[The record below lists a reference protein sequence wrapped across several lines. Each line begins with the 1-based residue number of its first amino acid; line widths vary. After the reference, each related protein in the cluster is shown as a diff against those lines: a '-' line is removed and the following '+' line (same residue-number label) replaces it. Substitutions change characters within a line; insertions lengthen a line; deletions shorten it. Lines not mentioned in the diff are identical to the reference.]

1 MKNTKAKL
9 LRTAARLF
17 ASRGT
22 EGVSTR
28 ELAGQA
34 GVNLCTI
41 SYYFGSK
48 QKLYEAVIDEVIDTV
63 RQNLLPAPGN
73 GAPAAENPR
82 ENSQNRHRPFL
93 RFSVRRQNFRRAG
106 PG

>member
-1 MKNTKAKL
+1 MFYNSGECSGCHCADIAGKASFKTKTKKTMKSTEAQTVKNRRPAAGKGKTMKDTKAKL
-9 LRTAARLF
+9 LKTAARLF

-34 GVNLCTI
+34 GVNLCAI

-48 QKLYEAVIDEVIDTV
+48 QKLYEAVID
-63 RQNLLPAPGN
+63 
-73 GAPAAENPR
+73 
-82 ENSQNRHRPFL
+82 
-93 RFSVRRQNFRRAG
+93 
-106 PG
+106 

>member
-1 MKNTKAKL
+1 MKGTEAQTVKNRRPAVGKEKPMKNTTAKL
-9 LRTAARLF
+9 LKTAARLF

-34 GVNLCTI
+34 GVNLCAI

-63 RQNLLPAPGN
+63 RQNLL
-73 GAPAAENPR
+73 
-82 ENSQNRHRPFL
+82 
-93 RFSVRRQNFRRAG
+93 
-106 PG
+106 